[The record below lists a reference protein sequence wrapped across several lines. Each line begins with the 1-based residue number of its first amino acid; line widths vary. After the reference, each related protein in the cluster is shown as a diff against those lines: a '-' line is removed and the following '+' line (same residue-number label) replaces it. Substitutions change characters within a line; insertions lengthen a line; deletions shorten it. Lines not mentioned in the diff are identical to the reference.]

1 MSTSSSVASSIPAL
15 TDDEFDSLLP
25 SELAARSAV
34 HFTPVEVARRAT
46 ALLAPAAG
54 ERVLDLGAGVGKFC
68 IAAALARPDVT
79 FVGVEHR
86 AALVTV
92 ARELAGQLG
101 AGNVELIVGDALTL
115 DWTGYTGFY
124 LFNPFGEHAHRG
136 GLALDD
142 EDVRDPDR
150 FFRSAGLM
158 RDRLLAVPP
167 ATTIVTYHGF
177 GKRAPRGFD
186 VSALTLSSGTLERW
200 LRR

>member
-1 MSTSSSVASSIPAL
+1 MPAL
-15 TDDEFDSLLP
+15 TDDEFDSLLSP
-25 SELAARSAV
+25 ELAARSAV

-46 ALLAPAAG
+46 TLLAPAAG
-54 ERVLDLGAGVGKFC
+54 DRVLDLGAGVGKFC

-79 FVGVEHR
+79 FVGVERR

-92 ARELAGQLG
+92 ARDLAAQLG
-101 AGNVELIVGDALTL
+101 AGNALLIVGDALTI

-124 LFNPFGEHAHRG
+124 LFNPFGEHAHHG

-142 EDVRDPDR
+142 DAVRDPAG
-150 FFRSAGLM
+150 FFRSANRM

-167 ATTIVTYHGF
+167 GTAIVTYHGF

-186 VSALTLSSGTLERW
+186 VSAVSLSCGTLERW
-200 LRR
+200 VRR